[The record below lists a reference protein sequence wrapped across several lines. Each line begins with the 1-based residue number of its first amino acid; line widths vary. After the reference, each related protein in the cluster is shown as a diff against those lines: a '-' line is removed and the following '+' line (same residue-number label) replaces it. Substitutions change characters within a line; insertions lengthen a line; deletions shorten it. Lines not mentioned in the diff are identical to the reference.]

1 MGQIDI
7 TRMKR
12 FMKTHE
18 FYVLAVIIILSIAIN
33 LVNPNFLTLEN
44 ALDLLKSYSFM
55 GVLAIG
61 ILFVLISGGIDISF
75 AATATIAEYVMAV
88 VSIQLG
94 GNIFT
99 ALFLAALVG
108 VILGAF
114 NGLLISKYRIPP
126 IITTIATMNLY
137 YGLLTVITGGKWIY
151 ALPDWFRNFADL
163 RLVTLTSATGTPYGL
178 SVITL
183 FWLVITLAAIFILRY
198 TMLGRGIYAIG
209 GDINSAERVGFP
221 VKRLQV
227 FVYSF
232 MGLMA
237 GIAGVI
243 QALLVQTVAPNSI
256 VGKELDVI
264 AAVVLGGAS
273 LAGGVGSVGGTLLGV
288 FLIAIVK
295 NGMTLVKISA
305 VWYDVFIGT
314 VILISVS
321 FSSWQRMKEKKQA
334 RIEVEATS

>member
-1 MGQIDI
+1 
-7 TRMKR
+7 MKR
-12 FMKTHE
+12 FLKTHE
-18 FYVLAVIIILSIAIN
+18 FYVLTVILILSAAITII
-33 LVNPNFLTLEN
+33 NPNFFTLEN
-44 ALDLLKSYSFM
+44 GLDLLKSYSFM

-75 AATATIAEYVMAV
+75 AATATIAEYIMAV
-88 VSIQLG
+88 VSIQMG
-94 GNIFT
+94 GNMFT
-99 ALFLAALVG
+99 AILIASLVG
-108 VILGAF
+108 ITLGAF
-114 NGLLISKYRIPP
+114 NGFLIAKYRIPP
-126 IITTIATMNLY
+126 IITTIATMNFY
-137 YGLLTVITGGKWIY
+137 YGILTVVTGGKWIY
-151 ALPDWFRNFADL
+151 ALPDWFRSFADI
-163 RLVTLTSATGTPYGL
+163 RVITLTSKTGTPYGL

-183 FWLVITLAAIFILRY
+183 FWVIITVAAIFILRY
-198 TMLGRGIYAIG
+198 TMLGRGIYATG

-221 VKRLQV
+221 VRKLQV
-227 FVYSF
+227 FVYAF

-273 LAGGVGSVGGTLLGV
+273 LAGGIGSVGGTLLGV

-295 NGMTLVKISA
+295 NGMTLVKIPA
-305 VWYDVFIGT
+305 VWYDVFIGI

-321 FSSWQRMKEKKQA
+321 FSSWQRKKEHQHSN
-334 RIEVEATS
+334 IEIDTAEASS